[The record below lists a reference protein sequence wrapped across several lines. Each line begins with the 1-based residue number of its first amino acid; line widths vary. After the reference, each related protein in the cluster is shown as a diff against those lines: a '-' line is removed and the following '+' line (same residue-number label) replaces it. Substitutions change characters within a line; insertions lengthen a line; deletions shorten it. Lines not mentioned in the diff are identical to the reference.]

1 MRTAIL
7 ATFALPLLAGCFMPA
22 SVANRAAQRD
32 MDRVRAEAA
41 AEWRRIDGLLGG
53 RGWRPIAEPSM
64 GGLEE
69 TYDESDEIRI
79 ILPSA
84 GVYTLVGICG
94 SNCIDMD
101 LVLLNSERRRV
112 AADTDPDATPMV
124 VFEGAAGE
132 RFTAIVTIPDCRR
145 PAPTQYTPN
154 PKWRCIYFTRLYGR

>member
-41 AEWRRIDGLLGG
+41 EHWRQLDGVLASD
-53 RGWRPIAEPSM
+53 GWRPVAEASM

-79 ILPSA
+79 TLPSA
-84 GVYTLVGICG
+84 GTYALVGICG
-94 SNCIDMD
+94 SNCYDMD
-101 LVLLNSERRRV
+101 LVLLNSDRRRI
-112 AADTDPDATPMV
+112 AADLEPDATPMV
-124 VFEGAAGE
+124 IFQGAAGA

-145 PAPTQYTPN
+145 PPRTQYNPD